1 MNMKK
6 IFSVKT
12 LTLAAITAALYVVF
26 TLLSNALGLAL
37 GVFEFRLSEGLTIL
51 PVFTPA
57 AVPGLTVG
65 CLLANLLV
73 GGIPLDVALGSAAS
87 LLGALGTY
95 LFREKK
101 LLPYLCPIVS
111 NTLIVSPVL
120 YFAYGF
126 GHEFGFVL
134 FTLIFLAGEAGSVFL
149 FGFLF
154 RKALTPIRKFLK

>member
-1 MNMKK
+1 MKK
-6 IFSVKT
+6 LFSVKN
-12 LTLAAITAALYVVF
+12 LTLAAAVAALYVVF
-26 TLLSNALGLAL
+26 TLLSNLLGLAL

-57 AVPGLTVG
+57 AVPGLTIG

-73 GGIPLDVALGSAAS
+73 GGIPLDVILGSVAS
-87 LLGALGTY
+87 LLGALGTC
-95 LFREKK
+95 LSRKK
-101 LLPYLCPIVS
+101 RLLPYLCPIVS

-126 GHEFGFVL
+126 GHEFGFIL
-134 FTLIFLAGEAGSVFL
+134 YALIFLAGEAASVFL

-154 RKALTPIRKFLK
+154 RKALTPIRHYLK